1 MSLARLKQWIRD
13 HGQGPSEP
21 GGALMQR
28 NQSYIFFG
36 LEKSLGLDQGP
47 VGGAGLSL
55 SPLRSIAVDR
65 SIWPY
70 GLPVWIEAEIPW
82 RSASPT
88 AFTRLM
94 IAQDTGSAILGP
106 ARADIFFGSGDDAGA
121 RAGDIRHAGEFIVF
135 LPVEEGSNR

>member
-28 NQSYIFFG
+28 NLSYIFFG
-36 LEKSLGLDQGP
+36 LEESLGLDEGP

-55 SPLRSIAVDR
+55 SPLRSIAIDR
-65 SIWPY
+65 AIWPY

-82 RSASPT
+82 RDASPSS
-88 AFTRLM
+88 FRRLM
-94 IAQDTGSAILGP
+94 IAQDTGSAIIGP
-106 ARADIFFGSGDDAGA
+106 SRADIFIGSGDDAGA
-121 RAGDIRHAGEFIVF
+121 RPGRSRGGDRPAW
-135 LPVEEGSNR
+135 PA